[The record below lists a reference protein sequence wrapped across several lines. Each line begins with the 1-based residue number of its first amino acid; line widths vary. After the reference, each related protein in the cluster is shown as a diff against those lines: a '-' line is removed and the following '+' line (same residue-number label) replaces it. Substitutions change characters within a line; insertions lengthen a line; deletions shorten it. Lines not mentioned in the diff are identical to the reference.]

1 MNINQTLH
9 KTGIV
14 ICDDI
19 FSESEIEFLRKK
31 FIENCGFLGQGDD
44 RRYGGKGGTVKCKYL
59 DLKDI
64 YEMGLLEK
72 ITSMLLSGNGISSVI
87 SQIISKFFL
96 LGSVI
101 FDNL

>member
-44 RRYGGKGGTVKCKYL
+44 RRYGG
-59 DLKDI
+59 
-64 YEMGLLEK
+64 
-72 ITSMLLSGNGISSVI
+72 
-87 SQIISKFFL
+87 
-96 LGSVI
+96 
-101 FDNL
+101 